1 MYFNR
6 TSLIVFLLIFCS
18 NGPADAQIPSFR
30 LYGTITDQDGK
41 PVPLANVSVFGTP
54 LGIVSN
60 DLGEYSLN
68 VPANREITIVVT
80 MMGYEPEKRE
90 LTGKGGDTLRED
102 FILQIGFEN
111 ISEVMIYHGTERE
124 GSLGRIDIRT
134 VDVIPSAGSSIENL
148 LKTMPGVTGRNEF
161 SQQYSVRGGNFDENL
176 VYVNGIEIHR
186 PILIR
191 SGHMEGLS
199 FINPDLV
206 GSVRFSAGGFGARF
220 GDKMSSVLDIT
231 YREPTLFASSATA
244 SLLGA
249 TAHVEGLSPG
259 KKFNHISGLRFK
271 TNQYLLQSMDERGE
285 YQTSLI
291 DFQSFVNYNPS
302 PRLKFSLLG
311 NYSRNNYGF
320 LPATRE
326 SSFGT
331 FNNPMQL
338 MVYYD
343 GRDASVFE
351 TFFVAINGHYQPT
364 PSLKLNFDIS
374 AFSTLESETF
384 DTYGLYNINQVEK
397 QLSSENVGD
406 SIMNIGVGSFLNH
419 ARNYLDAHVLSVG
432 HKGNLSLH
440 NNSIEWG
447 LQLRTD
453 IFDDQIREW
462 QMIDSAG
469 YNLPYSGTEIRPW
482 QLIDSKNRISATRI
496 SSFFQNTSKFSF
508 FNAGF
513 TITTGIRATYWS
525 FNDRILVSPR
535 SSITILP
542 GNTGNLLFHLSGG
555 YYYQLPFYRELRDMS
570 GNINYDRQP
579 QRSTHLVIGS
589 DYYLRI
595 WERPFKFTSEIYYKW
610 LFDLI
615 PYSIDNIRIRYSGD
629 NTARGYAAGL
639 DLKLHGDF
647 VPGLDS
653 WVSLSFL
660 QTHEKVS
667 YLEPNSGRLVSS
679 DYYPRPS
686 DQLVN
691 FALFFQDFL
700 PKNPAYKVHMQLHY
714 ASRIPFSPPNTPPHE
729 TYFRMPPYKRLDLG
743 FSREISSRL
752 KDYEKGHIAGN
763 TRSLWVG
770 AEIFNILDIKNTIS
784 YFWVK
789 TISYDPAI
797 PGEFAIPNYLSGRRL
812 NIKVIAKF

>member
-1 MYFNR
+1 MCFSR
-6 TSLIVFLLIFCS
+6 TLIKTFLIILCS
-18 NGPADAQIPSFR
+18 IGSVYSQTSTFR
-30 LYGTITDQDGK
+30 IHGKITDEDGR
-41 PVPLANVSVFGTP
+41 PVPLANISIFGTP
-54 LGIVSN
+54 MGVVSN
-60 DLGEYSLN
+60 DMGEYRMN
-68 VPANREITIVVT
+68 VPGGREVELVVT
-80 MMGYEPEKRE
+80 MIGYKPEKRE
-90 LTGKGGDTLRED
+90 LTGKDGDNVKQD
-102 FILQIGFEN
+102 FVLKVSFEE
-111 ISEVMIYHGTERE
+111 ISEVMIYHGTDRE
-124 GSLGRIDIRT
+124 GSLSRIDTRT
-134 VDVIPSAGSSIENL
+134 VELIPSAGSSIENL

-206 GSVRFSAGGFGARF
+206 GSVRFSAGGFGVRF

-231 YREPTLFASSATA
+231 YREPVSFASSATA

-249 TAHVEGLSPG
+249 SAHVEGLSPG

-271 TNQYLLQSMDERGE
+271 TNQYLLQTMDERGE

-291 DFQSFVNYNPS
+291 DFQTFINYNHS
-302 PRLKFSLLG
+302 SRLRFSLLG

-351 TFFVAINGHYQPT
+351 TFYAAINAHYQPS
-364 PSLKLNFDIS
+364 PSLKLDFNIS

-384 DTYGLYNINQVEK
+384 DTWGLYSINHVEK

-406 SIMNIGVGSFLNH
+406 SVMNIGVGSFLNH
-419 ARNYLDAHVLSVG
+419 ARNYLDAHVLSVA
-432 HKGNLSLH
+432 HKGYIGLNGSR
-440 NNSIEWG
+440 IEWG
-447 LQLRTD
+447 FLVRSDL
-453 IFDDQIREW
+453 FDDQIREW
-462 QMIDSAG
+462 EMIDSAG

-482 QLIDSKNRISATRI
+482 QLIDSKNRISTTRA
-496 SSFFQNTSKFSF
+496 SSYLQNTSKFSLY
-508 FNAGF
+508 NAGF
-513 TITTGIRATYWS
+513 TFTTGIRATYWS
-525 FNDRILVSPR
+525 FNERVHVSPR
-535 SSITILP
+535 SSLTMVP
-542 GNTGNLLFHLSGG
+542 GTTENLLFHLSGG
-555 YYYQLPFYRELRDMS
+555 YYYQFPFYRELRDIS
-570 GNINYDRQP
+570 GNINYNRQP
-579 QRSTHLVIGS
+579 QRSTHLVLGS
-589 DYYLRI
+589 EYYLKI
-595 WERPFKFTSEIYYKW
+595 WERPFKFTSEVYYKW

-629 NTARGYAAGL
+629 NTGRGYAAGL

-647 VPGLDS
+647 VQGLDS
-653 WVSLSFL
+653 WVSLSFM
-660 QTHEKVS
+660 QTRERVK
-667 YLEPNSGRLVSS
+667 YAEPVTGRMVSS
-679 DYYPRPS
+679 DFYPRPT

-691 FALFFQDFL
+691 FAIFFQDYL
-700 PKNPAYKVHMQLHY
+700 PKNPSYKVHMQLHY
-714 ASRIPFSPPNTPPHE
+714 ASRVPFSPPNTPPYQ
-729 TYFRMPPYKRLDLG
+729 TYFRMPSYKRLDLG
-743 FSREISSRL
+743 FSREITSRL
-752 KDYEKGHIAGN
+752 KDYDKGHIPGN

-789 TISYDPAI
+789 TISYDPSI